1 MITNNGG
8 ENKATFSIFGLT
20 FLYYVV
26 LVLVLGVLRNLRV
39 YKEHAGRA
47 QKKLCKTR
55 QSMKINIPSHFNRK
69 KEEKFTRMTLQQKAD
84 INKE

>member
-1 MITNNGG
+1 MNTNNGG
-8 ENKATFSIFGLT
+8 ENKATFTIFGLT

-26 LVLVLGVLRNLRV
+26 LVLGVLRNLHV
-39 YKEHAGRA
+39 YVEHAGRA

-55 QSMKINIPSHFNRK
+55 QSVKINIPSHFNRK

>member
-1 MITNNGG
+1 MPGAP
-8 ENKATFSIFGLT
+8 K
-20 FLYYVV
+20 
-26 LVLVLGVLRNLRV
+26 
-39 YKEHAGRA
+39 
-47 QKKLCKTR
+47 KKLCKTR